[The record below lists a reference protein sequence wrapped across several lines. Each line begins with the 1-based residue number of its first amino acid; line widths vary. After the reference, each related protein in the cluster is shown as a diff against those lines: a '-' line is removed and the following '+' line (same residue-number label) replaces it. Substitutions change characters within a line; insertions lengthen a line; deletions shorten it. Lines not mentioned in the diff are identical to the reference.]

1 MRKVI
6 FLAMMCVVPALFAQ
20 NILDKQMGTFD
31 ADPAWEEYSGQNAA
45 ATLTKAA
52 DFVNF
57 TKTATG
63 QSGYWAWLKPAE
75 PFDALVMGTAYS
87 IEVKARLHPIGVAD
101 DGSNYEA
108 NQISL
113 RAGTEKL
120 LVN

>member
-63 QSGYWAWLKPAE
+63 HRNRHRRVSRCVGRRGALRQIHTRAL
-75 PFDALVMGTAYS
+75 PFLAVGLGARKLPRRQMRP
-87 IEVKARLHPIGVAD
+87 IERVHYR
-101 DGSNYEA
+101 
-108 NQISL
+108 
-113 RAGTEKL
+113 
-120 LVN
+120 